1 MKKLVLLIII
11 PFALLLVVQ
20 PATAQMKA
28 TSSVE
33 TNWNSFRPETLGG
46 TITMV
51 EPAEKAV
58 FVMGSGEV
66 SYKFLV
72 TGKTNIEVN
81 GTKASIDELAN
92 QTRKEISVTFVAR
105 ARGNMA
111 QSISV
116 SG

>member
-1 MKKLVLLIII
+1 MKKLVLLLII

-20 PATAQMKA
+20 PATAQQKA

-33 TNWNSFRPETLGG
+33 TNWNSFRPETLSG

-51 EPAEKAV
+51 EPGTKAV

-72 TGKTNIEVN
+72 TRKTKIEIA
-81 GTKASIDELAN
+81 GTRASIDELAN

-105 ARGNMA
+105 PNGNVA

>member
-1 MKKLVLLIII
+1 MKKLVLLLII

-20 PATAQMKA
+20 PATAQQKA

-33 TNWNSFRPETLGG
+33 TNWNSFRPETLSG

-51 EPAEKAV
+51 EPGTKAV

-72 TGKTNIEVN
+72 TGKTKIAIA

-92 QTRKEISVTFVAR
+92 QAQKQVTITFVAR
-105 ARGNMA
+105 PHGNMA